1 MAKAVIRDVAEAA
14 GVSTATVSRTLS
26 HPEVV
31 SEKTRRKVME
41 AAKRLNF
48 QTSRSAMALK
58 QGRSYR
64 IALLI
69 NQQLTSWFNA
79 SVLMGLN
86 SVLQPAGYDITVYQD
101 IDDAESRRD
110 FFETMP
116 VRGNT
121 DAVIVASFDVERGQI
136 EQLRQN
142 GIPLVGINVP
152 RTEGFDASIS
162 IDDVAGM
169 HMATTYLINTGHR
182 RLVYVCS
189 TTIPSMTCSTDLREQ
204 GFIRACRENEG
215 SHDLQWQVIHVP
227 RNTEVTNEAL
237 SSLLALDEFPD
248 AICCQADM
256 FAVPLLYRLAR
267 YGHVA
272 PRDFSM
278 VGFDD
283 GTYAEVMQLTTVR
296 QHPETMGVVAANKVL
311 ALINGDHLDHPHET
325 APIQLMLRGS
335 DSPR

>member
-1 MAKAVIRDVAEAA
+1 MPKAVIRDVAQAA

-31 SEKTRRKVME
+31 SEKTRHKVME

-101 IDDAESRRD
+101 IDDEESRDD
-110 FFETMP
+110 FFSAMP
-116 VRGNT
+116 VQGNT
-121 DAVIVASFDVERGQI
+121 DAVIVASFDVDRKHI
-136 EQLRQN
+136 EQLKQN

-152 RTEGFDASIS
+152 RKEGFDASVS
-162 IDDVAGM
+162 IDDIAGLRM
-169 HMATTYLINTGHR
+169 VTTYLINTGHK

-189 TTIPSMTCSTDLREQ
+189 TAIPSMTCSTDLREQ
-204 GFIRACRENEG
+204 GFVRACQENEV
-215 SHDLQWQVIHVP
+215 SHDLHWQVIHVP
-227 RNTEVTNEAL
+227 RNTDVTNEAL
-237 SSLLALDEFPD
+237 SSLLALDVFPD

-283 GTYAEVMQLTTVR
+283 STYAEVMQLTTVR
-296 QHPETMGVVAANKVL
+296 QHPETMGVIAANKVL
-311 ALINGDHLDHPHET
+311 ALINGEELDTPHEI